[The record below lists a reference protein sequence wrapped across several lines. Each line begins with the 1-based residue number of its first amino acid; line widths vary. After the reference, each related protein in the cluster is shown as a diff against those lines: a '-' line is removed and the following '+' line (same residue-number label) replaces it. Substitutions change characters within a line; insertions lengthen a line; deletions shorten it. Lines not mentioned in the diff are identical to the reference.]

1 MFISTKLSDPGSLQL
16 VTIQYHNMLINNKL
30 IVGSLLS
37 AADGRV
43 RTHSSRFFIVVVV
56 VLVRQLLPD
65 FGKGCLHGIPY

>member
-43 RTHSSRFFIVVVV
+43 RTHSSRFLIVVV

>member
-1 MFISTKLSDPGSLQL
+1 MFISTKLSDPGSLQS

-43 RTHSSRFFIVVVV
+43 RTHSSRFLIVVV

>member
-16 VTIQYHNMLINNKL
+16 VTIQYHNMLINNIL
-30 IVGSLLS
+30 IAGSLLS

-43 RTHSSRFFIVVVV
+43 RTHSSRFLIVVV

>member
-43 RTHSSRFFIVVVV
+43 RTHSSRFLIVVV
-56 VLVRQLLPD
+56 VLVPQPVLDL
-65 FGKGCLHGIPY
+65 GKGCLHGIPY